1 MRFLKLNNGLSLP
14 QLGLGCGG
22 IYKENDIESEDN
34 RRLFETYIKASGTDF
49 FLYDS
54 EAAGFHELLLG
65 RAIAESGRRSN
76 MFICTKVSNKQQ
88 SAGDINAAFEQSLR
102 RLETDYVD
110 MYLMHWPQTDTF
122 IETWKQMEEIYYS
135 GRAKAIGVCNF
146 HPHHLEKLLSHAS
159 VTPAIDQFELHPL
172 FSQKEL
178 IKYCRSI
185 GIVPMAY
192 TPLARM
198 HDVLIRSK
206 ALIELSKKYEKTVPQ
221 IIIRW
226 DIQQDIATI
235 PKTTKYERVLG
246 YLECFEFALTDDE
259 MAWIDEINDNVRL
272 RYNPDKCD
280 FAHL

>member
-1 MRFLKLNNGLSLP
+1 MKYLKLNNGLLLP

-22 IYKENDIESEDN
+22 IYREHDIESEDN
-34 RRLFETYIKASGTDF
+34 RMLFETYIKASDTDF

-54 EAAGFHELLLG
+54 EAVGFHELLLG
-65 RAIAESGRRSN
+65 KAIAESGRRSN

-88 SAGDINAAFEQSLR
+88 CAGNINAAFEQSLHK
-102 RLETDYVD
+102 LGTDYVD
-110 MYLMHWPQTDTF
+110 MYLMHWPQTSTF
-122 IETWKQMEEIYYS
+122 IETWKQMEDIYYS
-135 GRAKAIGVCNF
+135 GRAKTIGVCNF
-146 HPHHLEKLLSHAS
+146 HPHHLEELLSHAS
-159 VTPAIDQFELHPL
+159 VTPAINQFEIHPL

-178 IKYCRSI
+178 IKYCQSL

-192 TPLARM
+192 TPLGRM

-246 YLECFEFALTDDE
+246 YLECFDFTLSDDE